1 MEDVIVILV
10 GTVTTGS
17 AVALIAIGLNI
28 VFATTRIVNFAQG
41 GIVVAAGFLAFVL
54 AAPERAGIPVWVA
67 FAIVAAAGA
76 LLGIL
81 IDLVGV
87 APLGKFDPSV
97 NISWIITTFAIGTLI
112 IPDTVVRLVSGDPQ
126 RIPDLV
132 SGVALV
138 TGGAAITWSDIVLVG
153 FAVALMIGIQLM
165 LTRTMLGR
173 AFHAVSQDPV
183 TAGLMGINPRRI
195 VLLSFAIAGFLGAV
209 AAVLI
214 APKLF
219 VKLDNSVTLAFEG
232 LIAAVLGGLGSV
244 RGALVGAYTVALIG
258 TFAETVLPRAGGSLG
273 DLLIFVALLLT
284 LALKPTGLFGQPVVE
299 KV

>member
-1 MEDVIVILV
+1 MEDAIVILV

-67 FAIVAAAGA
+67 FAIVAATGA

-81 IDLVGV
+81 IDVVGV

-138 TGGAAITWSDIVLVG
+138 TGEAAITWSDIVLVG

-273 DLLIFVALLLT
+273 DLLIFAALLLT